1 MKKFFAKLK
10 KIGEKIE
17 DLLFVKHWWLL
28 QWIMPFVLGV
38 LVTAL
43 VFLLVFMRKDNKLDQ
58 LEKVLD
64 KYFVEDV
71 DLNQLR
77 DSAAEGMVEA
87 LGDRW
92 SYYMTDEEL
101 DNTLTQRSSEYV
113 GVGITISLREDG
125 LGYDITRVESSG
137 PAAKAGIQVGDI
149 LIGTGDLRVETDGAQ
164 TVSDAVSGEKG
175 TEVDLVILRDGEEL
189 CFAMKRD
196 TILVDVAQG
205 TMLEGNVGLV
215 TIESFHSRCA
225 DESIEAVE
233 ELLEQGAEVLIFD
246 VRNNPGGYTSELIE
260 LLDYLLPEGP
270 VFRTE
275 SYSGETDVD
284 YSDADCLDMPMAVL
298 VNGSSYSA
306 AEFFAAAMQE
316 YDAAVIVGEKTT
328 GKGRYQTIIELPD
341 GSGVNLSV
349 GRYFTPDGISL
360 TDVGVT
366 PDTEISVDADTAARI
381 YGGILDPMED
391 PQVLAAIEAVKSGN

>member
-10 KIGEKIE
+10 QLGEKID
-17 DLLFVKHWWLL
+17 DLLFDKYWWLL
-28 QWIMPFVLGV
+28 QSVMPFILGV
-38 LVTAL
+38 LLTAL
-43 VFLLVFMRKDNKLDQ
+43 VFLFIFMRKDNKLDQ

-71 DLNQLR
+71 DMDQLR
-77 DSAAEGMVEA
+77 DSAAEGMVKA
-87 LGDRW
+87 LEDRW
-92 SYYMTDEEL
+92 SYYMTAEEL
-101 DNTLTQRSSEYV
+101 DKRLAERSSEYV

-125 LGYDITRVESSG
+125 LGYDITKVENSG

-149 LIGTGDLRVETDGAQ
+149 LIGTDDLRVETDGAQ
-164 TVSDAVSGEKG
+164 AVNDAVSGDKG
-175 TEVDLVILRDGEEL
+175 IEVDLVVLRDGEEL
-189 CFAMKRD
+189 RFTMERD

-215 TIESFHSRCA
+215 TIENFHSRCA

-246 VRNNPGGYTSELIE
+246 VRNNPGGLTSELIE

-275 SYSGETDVD
+275 SYSGETNVD

-306 AEFFAAAMQE
+306 AEFFAAALQE

-349 GRYFTPDGISL
+349 GRYFTPNGISL

-366 PDTEISVDADTAARI
+366 PDTEISVDADTAAQI

-391 PQVLAAIEAVKSGN
+391 PQVLGAIEAVKSGN